1 MSARRPAPAAAMTTK
16 PMSETK
22 LGQLIDSEGQRDAI
36 HIAVAPVVANEKLTP
51 GQHIGFVISG
61 NTEKVGPGGIPIG
74 IVDPFL
80 KKPVAEGQKFWM
92 VLYPST
98 ITGLR
103 HEWKHPAFQTNDS
116 EKWLRA
122 FAAVVGLTY
131 EQLLKGADDYQKDGE
146 VLPLTEASKDYEWS
160 VPEKFWDHYR
170 AVTGKETSE
179 DGTIFQCCPE
189 NEE

>member
-1 MSARRPAPAAAMTTK
+1 
-16 PMSETK
+16 MSETK
-22 LGQLIDSEGQRDAI
+22 LGQLIDSDAQRDAI
-36 HIAVAPVVANEKLTP
+36 HIAVAPVIAAEHLQP
-51 GQHIGFVISG
+51 GQHIGFPFNDTLRVASVQNKI
-61 NTEKVGPGGIPIG
+61 VQPIG

-80 KKPVAEGQKFWM
+80 TKPVVEGQRFWM

-103 HEWKHPAFQTNDS
+103 HEWKHPAFREYDS
-116 EKWLRA
+116 KQWLRW
-122 FAAVVGLTY
+122 FADKVGLTY
-131 EQLLKGADDYQKDGE
+131 EELLKGAEDYQTNGE
-146 VLPLTEASKDYEWS
+146 VLPLTRASRDYEWS
-160 VPEKFWDHYR
+160 IPEDFWNHYR